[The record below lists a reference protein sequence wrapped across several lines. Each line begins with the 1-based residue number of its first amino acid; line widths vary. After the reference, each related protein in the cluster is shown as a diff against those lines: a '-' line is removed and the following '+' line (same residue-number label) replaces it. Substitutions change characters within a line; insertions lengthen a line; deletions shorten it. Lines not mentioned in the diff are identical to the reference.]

1 MPAQL
6 LLVNPS
12 APRRRN
18 PSKAPTAAQKAAR
31 AKFAAMARAGKFGA
45 ARKNP
50 GKKRKAGKKSFASTP
65 FGKSILASKARK
77 NPRRMS
83 AADRQ
88 AAASLAADTGSWTP
102 KEKTVATKKPR
113 KARKSKARKSKAAAP
128 AAPKKRRRRA
138 KKASAAA
145 APKRRRTAKKAIA
158 KRSKRAAAPKAT
170 RRRRRR
176 SAKRALPAAYLRL
189 RKKSRSLRKRAK
201 SKKGVSRSILSLR
214 ARAAGLKARTKLKT
228 RKSKR
233 TGKYVG
239 LSPAQRKALKASGL
253 MKVNPSFGG
262 IIKDLGVLL
271 PQAGATVAGLAGA
284 AILSSKATKFLREK
298 MPGNTML
305 QSVHVPAV
313 LSVLMGVLGYVGARM
328 LGSKPGPVATFV
340 NKLAPSLFIGG
351 VGAAA
356 VHTLSAVKGA
366 DGISMG
372 AKLGLPIGDYVVGD
386 YVVGGNVIDVDGTM
400 VHVDGMGS
408 VFRNRTLG
416 DYVPYEVSAD
426 GPREGGRGRRLETS
440 AASIV
445 RDELDAYDG
454 KLPVDGNLSGS
465 IFED

>member
-18 PSKAPTAAQKAAR
+18 PAKAPTAAQKAAR
-31 AKFAAMARAGKFGA
+31 AKFAVMARAGKFGG

-65 FGKSILASKARK
+65 FGKRILASKARK
-77 NPRRMS
+77 NPRMS

-102 KEKTVATKKPR
+102 KEKTVAIVKKP
-113 KARKSKARKSKAAAP
+113 
-128 AAPKKRRRRA
+128 KKKRRA
-138 KKASAAA
+138 KKAAAA
-145 APKRRRTAKKAIA
+145 APKKARKRRAKKAAAAAPAKRRRRTAKKAIA
-158 KRSKRAAAPKAT
+158 KHSKKAHARKPKHAA

-176 SAKRALPAAYLRL
+176 AHKLPAAYVALR
-189 RKKSRSLRKRAK
+189 RKSRSLRKRAK

-214 ARAAGLKARTKLKT
+214 ARAAGLKARTKLKI
-228 RKSKR
+228 RRSKR

-298 MPGNTML
+298 MPTNTML
-305 QSVHVPAV
+305 QSPHVPAV

-328 LGSKPGPVATFV
+328 IGSKPGPVATFV

-366 DGISMG
+366 DGLSLG
-372 AKLGLPIGDYVVGD
+372 SKLGLPIGDYVVGD
-386 YVVGGNVIDVDGTM
+386 YVVGAHMIDVDGTS
-400 VHVDGMGS
+400 VAVDVGS